1 MSSKWTVWLR
11 PYPQKGGFM
20 KKLKIIG
27 LFACVLLATTACK
40 NKNSEGLNVL
50 TTTYPISFLTEQIYG
65 SGNISSVYPDGANVE
80 EYNLTDKQIKE
91 YSKNDIFIYN
101 GLSNEQDIAKNLINS
116 NRKLYIID
124 VAYGLKYNHG
134 VEELWL
140 SPNYYLMLA
149 KTIKDNLQNFVNSKY
164 AKEELEK
171 NYNELSE
178 KLSIMD
184 ADLRTIAK
192 SAEDLN
198 KNTLVVSS
206 NMFKYLENYGF
217 KIISLEEITNVN
229 SIKNSFDNKTYT
241 TLFMKDTDEKTNTI
255 TTLEKSGAK
264 IITVKTMK
272 TLTTEEK
279 ENNETYFTIMNEY
292 IENIKNATL
301 GD

>member
-1 MSSKWTVWLR
+1 
-11 PYPQKGGFM
+11 M
-20 KKLKIIG
+20 KKIKIMG
-27 LFACVLLATTACK
+27 LLVCILLATTACK
-40 NKNSEGLNVL
+40 NKNSEGLKVL

-65 SGNISSVYPDGANVE
+65 SGIITSVYPDGANVE
-80 EYNLTDKQIKE
+80 NYNLTDKQIKQ

-149 KTIKDNLQNFVNSKY
+149 KTIKDNLQNFVSSKY

-171 NYNELSE
+171 HYNELSE
-178 KLSIMD
+178 RLSIMD

-198 KNTLVVSS
+198 KNTLIVSS

-217 KIISLEEITNVN
+217 HIISLEEETNTN
-229 SIKNSFDNKTYT
+229 SIKNNFENKTYT
-241 TLFMKDTDEKTNTI
+241 TIFMKDTDEKTSLI
-255 TTLEKSGAK
+255 TSLEKNGAK
-264 IITVKTMK
+264 IVTVKTMK
-272 TLTTEEK
+272 TLTSEEK